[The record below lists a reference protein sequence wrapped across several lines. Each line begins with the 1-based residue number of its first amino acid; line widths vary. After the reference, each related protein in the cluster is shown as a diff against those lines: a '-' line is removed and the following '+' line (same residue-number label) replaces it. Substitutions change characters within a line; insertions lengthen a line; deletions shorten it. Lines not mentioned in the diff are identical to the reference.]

1 MEIVWYG
8 LSCFRLTERSM
19 ASVVV
24 DPYDD
29 SIGYGTLRLK
39 ADIVCVSHD
48 AAGHNYV
55 EAVKGEKRIIRGPGE
70 FEIGG
75 VFITGSATHH
85 GKQSVAKAPAGKKK
99 AEPADAN
106 TLYLIDFN
114 GLTVAH
120 LGDLDYVPTQQ
131 QIESLGTVVDVAL
144 VPVGGGSGLNA
155 SQAAEVISLLE
166 PSIVIPM
173 HYRTPEISLKI
184 DTLNKF
190 LKEMGLSSAKPQESL
205 KITHA
210 DLPEE
215 THVIVL
221 EPKRG
226 S

>member
-8 LSCFRLTERSM
+8 LSCFRLTERGM
-19 ASVVV
+19 ASVVM

-48 AAGHNYV
+48 AAGHNCV
-55 EAVKGEKRIIRGPGE
+55 DAVKGEKRIIRGPGE

-85 GKQSVAKAPAGKKK
+85 GKEAPKKAPPGKRK
-99 AEPADAN
+99 ADSADAN
-106 TLYLIDFN
+106 TLYLVDFN

-131 QIESLGTVVDVAL
+131 QIETLGTVDVAL

-155 SQAAEVISLLE
+155 SQAAEVVSLLE

-173 HYRTPEISLKI
+173 HYRTPELSLKI
-184 DTLNKF
+184 DSLNKF
-190 LKEMGLSSAKPQESL
+190 LKEMGLSTLKPLESL
-205 KITHA
+205 KITRA

-215 THVIVL
+215 THVMVL

-226 S
+226 A

>member
-8 LSCFRLTERSM
+8 LSCFRLMERGM

-29 SIGYGTLRLK
+29 SVGYGALRLK

-48 AAGHNYV
+48 APGHNCV
-55 EAVKGEKRIIRGPGE
+55 EAVKGEKRIITGPGE

-75 VFITGSATHH
+75 VFITGISTRHATDAS
-85 GKQSVAKAPAGKKK
+85 GKKKK
-99 AEPADAN
+99 AEAKDSN
-106 TLYLIDFN
+106 TLYLVDFN

-131 QIESLGTVVDVAL
+131 QIEALGAVDVAL
-144 VPVGGGSGLNA
+144 VPIGGGSGLNA

-166 PSIVIPM
+166 PSIVVPM
-173 HYRTPEISLKI
+173 HYRTPEINLKL

-190 LKEMGLSSAKPQESL
+190 VKEMGLSAPKTQESL
-205 KITHA
+205 KITRA

-215 THVIVL
+215 THVVVL
-221 EPKRG
+221 DYKRG
-226 S
+226 A

>member
-8 LSCFRLTERSM
+8 LSCFRLIERGM
-19 ASVVV
+19 ASVVF
-24 DPYDD
+24 DPFDD
-29 SIGYGTLRLK
+29 GAGYGALRLK

-48 AAGHNYV
+48 EPLRNCV

-75 VFITGSATHH
+75 VFITGISTRH
-85 GKQSVAKAPAGKKK
+85 APDAAGKKK
-99 AEPADAN
+99 KSEAKDAN
-106 TLYLIDFN
+106 TLYLVDFN

-131 QIESLGTVVDVAL
+131 QIEALGSVNVAL
-144 VPVGGGSGLNA
+144 VPVGGGGGLNA

-166 PSIVIPM
+166 PAIVVPM
-173 HYRTPEISLKI
+173 HFRTPDVSLKL
-184 DTLNKF
+184 DTLQKF
-190 LKEMGLSSAKPQESL
+190 VKEMGLSTPKSQESL
-205 KITHA
+205 KLA
-210 DLPEE
+210 KSDLPEE
-215 THVIVL
+215 THVVVL

>member
-8 LSCFRLTERSM
+8 LSCFRLTERGM

-29 SIGYGTLRLK
+29 SVGYGPLRLK
-39 ADIVCVSHD
+39 ADIVCISHD
-48 AAGHNYV
+48 ASGHNCA
-55 EAVKGEKRIIRGPGE
+55 EAVKGEKRVIRGPGE

-75 VFITGSATHH
+75 VFITGVSTRH
-85 GKQSVAKAPAGKKK
+85 GKNSTGKKK
-99 AEPADAN
+99 SERVDAN

-120 LGDLDYVPTQQ
+120 MGDLDYVPTQP
-131 QIESLGTVVDVAL
+131 QIENLGAVDVAL
-144 VPVGGGSGLNA
+144 VPVGGGGGLNA

-166 PSIVIPM
+166 PSIVVPM
-173 HYRTPEISLKI
+173 HYRTPEVSVKI

-190 LKEMGLSSAKPQESL
+190 LKEMGLSALKPQESL
-205 KITHA
+205 KISRSE
-210 DLPEE
+210 LPEE

-221 EPKRG
+221 DHKRG

>member
-8 LSCFRLTERSM
+8 LSCFRFSERGM
-19 ASVVV
+19 ASVVI

-29 SIGYGTLRLK
+29 SVGYGTLRLK

-48 AAGHNYV
+48 APGHNCV
-55 EAVKGEKRIIRGPGE
+55 DAVKGEKRVIRGPGE

-75 VFITGSATHH
+75 VFITGLSTRH
-85 GKQSVAKAPAGKKK
+85 GAEEGGGKKK
-99 AEPADAN
+99 PASRKDAN
-106 TLYLIDFN
+106 TLYLLDFN

-131 QIESLGTVVDVAL
+131 QIENLGAVDIAL
-144 VPVGGGSGLNA
+144 VPVGGGGGLVA

-166 PSIVIPM
+166 PSIVVPM
-173 HYRTPEISLKI
+173 HFRTPEISLKL

-190 LKEMGLSSAKPQESL
+190 VKEMGLSTPKPQESL
-205 KITHA
+205 KITRS

-221 EPKRG
+221 DYKRG
-226 S
+226 A